1 MTLIKGSDLLVK
13 IGTSG
18 SEEMIYCS
26 TSCTLNLNQEK
37 KTVTC
42 KTGVAATENWETGI
56 EGTKSW
62 SIDVDGLYAQEPDVN
77 TKGFVDLADLIVTG
91 PNKTS
96 VVFGVFG
103 SSGDITWSGEAMLTS
118 ASLTGPAD
126 DNATWSCTLSGLTPL
141 TKATEA

>member
-18 SEEMIYCS
+18 GEELIYCS

-37 KTVTC
+37 RTVTC
-42 KTGVAATENWETGI
+42 KTATATSENWETGI

-62 SIDVDGLYAQEPDVN
+62 SIDVDGLYAQELDVN
-77 TKGFVDLADLIVTG
+77 TVGFVDLADLIVTG

-103 SSGDITWSGEAMLTS
+103 TSGDTTWSGEAMLTS

-126 DNATWSCTLSGLTPL
+126 AEATWSCTLSGLTAL
-141 TKATEA
+141 TKAIEA